1 MYAANGLLYAVTHK
15 SPRKESWPCRLS
27 KDKIRCCFRLCG
39 LPSAPFSQSNHSV
52 QNTYDQSKANRRLL
66 ATATQVFA
74 SPHSYGC
81 AGQCLEGVRSG
92 SIFEST
98 KGLGPQIAGLFQGSL
113 FPLTFSR
120 SWRAS
125 PWLALMQKSCLPYS
139 APLALFFVNVPSQV
153 ILAHINPGTYFPGF
167 I

>member
-1 MYAANGLLYAVTHK
+1 MYALDSLSYAIRRKAT
-15 SPRKESWPCRLS
+15 RKESWPCRLS
-27 KDKIRCCFRLCG
+27 KDKIRYCFSLCC
-39 LPSAPFSQSNHSV
+39 LPPTPFSPVNRSI
-52 QNTYDQSKANRRLL
+52 QNAYDQSKANRRLL
-66 ATATQVFA
+66 ATATQVFS

-81 AGQCLEGVRSG
+81 AGQCFGSVRSG

-98 KGLGPQIAGLFQGSL
+98 KGRGPQIAGLFQGSL

-125 PWLALMQKSCLPYS
+125 PWLALVQKSCLPYS